1 MRDLWDFVDIRSPQV
16 LAGRQGNEIS
26 SIPCVSEYIINLESF
41 NGGSLLQVLLVV
53 LKNDLLLLL
62 LLFDHLLVH
71 SVHLG
76 EVDHALAIGKGRNR
90 PLSFLVAPGRVVE
103 DVLELILIHEHV
115 HYGRVL
121 LYLFLL
127 VSDSVK
133 QFFLFLLVLALQI
146 FELDEVEGV
155 LLLYLLETLPHLVH
169 LFIEILVVFLY
180 VKQLLLSSLFFPPE
194 LFLLLLLLL

>member
-1 MRDLWDFVDIRSPQV
+1 MRDLWDFVDIGSPQV

-71 SVHLG
+71 AVHLG
-76 EVDHALAIGKGRNR
+76 EVYHTLAIGKGRDR

>member
-1 MRDLWDFVDIRSPQV
+1 MRDLWDLVDIGSPQV

-71 SVHLG
+71 AMHLG
-76 EVDHALAIGKGRNR
+76 EVYHTLAIGKGWNR

-115 HYGRVL
+115 HNGRVL